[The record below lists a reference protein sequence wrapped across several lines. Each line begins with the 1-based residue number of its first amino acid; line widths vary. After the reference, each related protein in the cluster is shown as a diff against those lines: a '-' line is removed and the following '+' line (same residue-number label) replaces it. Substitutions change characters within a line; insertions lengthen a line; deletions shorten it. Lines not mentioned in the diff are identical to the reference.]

1 MEEAQVLSAPKPCFE
16 FSTKVQK
23 NDDIFNILL
32 TQKSENL
39 FFKITQ
45 NNSIPPALYEA
56 EFSKKDL
63 EKASKYFRMF
73 DNISDLFPELQN
85 KIEKNEYNIKKG
97 ESSLLIYFNLNIKNI
112 PDFFLTIKKSEN
124 SINSTVDSLCQLVN
138 KLISDNKSMQKE
150 IKELKNEIINLK
162 NDVKELKQEKE
173 EREKKEIIESDIL
186 ENKREK
192 LMICNWIKPNTKF
205 KFKLLYQAS
214 RDGDRISTFTEK
226 VKGKSPTLILIKSK
240 DGYEFGGYTTVEWN
254 MSSGKYHYKE
264 DQLAFIFS
272 INNKKKFDIK
282 KSYESMAIC
291 GDPQHFAFGGGHELT
306 IWDHCTTNDNSK
318 DYGYNHTYNTTH
330 KYELTGGINNFYVEE
345 LEVFQVV
352 FE

>member
-1 MEEAQVLSAPKPCFE
+1 MEEAQVLSAPKPCLE
-16 FSTKVQK
+16 FSTKVQMS
-23 NDDIFNILL
+23 DDIFNILL

-39 FFKITQ
+39 LFKITQ

-63 EKASKYFRMF
+63 DNASRYFRMF
-73 DNISDLFPELQN
+73 DTISDLFPELQN

-97 ESSLLIYFNLNIKNI
+97 ENSLLIYFNLNIKNI
-112 PDFFLTIKKSEN
+112 PDFFLTIKKIEA

-138 KLISDNKSMQKE
+138 KLISDNKNMQKE

-162 NDVKELKQEKE
+162 NDVKELKEERE
-173 EREKKEIIESDIL
+173 EREKKEIMESDIL

-192 LMICNWIKPNTKF
+192 LMVCNWIKLNTKI
-205 KFKLLYQAS
+205 KFNLLYKVS

-254 MSSGKYHYKE
+254 MSSGNYYYKK

-282 KSYESMAIC
+282 KSCESMAIC
-291 GDPQHFAFGGGHELT
+291 GDPQHFAFGGGHDLT
-306 IWDHCTTNDNSK
+306 IWDQCTTNNNSK

-345 LEVFQVV
+345 LEVFQVL
-352 FE
+352 F